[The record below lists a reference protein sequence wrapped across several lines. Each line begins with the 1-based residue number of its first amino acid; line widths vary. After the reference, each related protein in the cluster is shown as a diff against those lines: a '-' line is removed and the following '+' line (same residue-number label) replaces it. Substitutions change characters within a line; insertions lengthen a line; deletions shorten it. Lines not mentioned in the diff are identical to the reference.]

1 MMSKITAVPSSP
13 SGRVISIGCTA
24 CPASLALLSMYAT
37 SCAPA
42 WIRAPHPP
50 PTPFHQQVLVVYPSS
65 GGPCRFRPDR
75 LGKTSRMGTDP
86 GRQQLAAI
94 ALLADERRQRLYRFV
109 AAQPGPVTRDQAAA
123 AVGISRKLA
132 AFHLDKLTAAGLLE
146 ATAADPASRRPGPG
160 RTPKAYR
167 PAAAEVTLSIPQ
179 RRYDALGDLLAQA
192 IVADG
197 PASTTRH
204 TAHQLA
210 HDRGVALGERVRTE
224 RRLGRLGPER
234 ALTVLSELLGAC
246 GYAPTRAP
254 TQLQLL
260 LRNCPFQQL
269 ARRAPELV
277 CGLNH
282 QFLAG
287 LLAGLRTRRVD
298 AVLQPDAAADPTR
311 CCVLLQEATP

>member
-1 MMSKITAVPSSP
+1 M
-13 SGRVISIGCTA
+13 
-24 CPASLALLSMYAT
+24 
-37 SCAPA
+37 
-42 WIRAPHPP
+42 
-50 PTPFHQQVLVVYPSS
+50 
-65 GGPCRFRPDR
+65 RP
-75 LGKTSRMGTDP
+75 DP

-94 ALLADERRQRLYRFV
+94 ALLADELRQRLYRFV

-146 ATAADPASRRPGPG
+146 PTAADPASRRPGPG
-160 RTPKAYR
+160 RAPKAYQ
-167 PAAAEVTLSIPQ
+167 PAATELAVSVPE
-179 RRYDALGDLLAQA
+179 RRYDLLGDVLAQA

-197 PASTTRH
+197 PASSARH
-204 TAHQLA
+204 TAHQFA
-210 HDRGVALGERVRTE
+210 RDRGVALGERVRAE

-234 ALTVLSELLGAC
+234 ALTVIGELLAGC
-246 GYAPTRAP
+246 GYAPARAP

-277 CGLNH
+277 CGLNQ
-282 QFLAG
+282 QFVAG
-287 LLAGLRTRRVD
+287 LLAGLRSRRVD

-311 CCVLLQEATP
+311 CCVVLQEATS

>member
-1 MMSKITAVPSSP
+1 M
-13 SGRVISIGCTA
+13 
-24 CPASLALLSMYAT
+24 
-37 SCAPA
+37 
-42 WIRAPHPP
+42 
-50 PTPFHQQVLVVYPSS
+50 
-65 GGPCRFRPDR
+65 GPDQDR
-75 LGKTSRMGTDP
+75 QAM
-86 GRQQLAAI
+86 AAI
-94 ALLADERRQRLYRFV
+94 ALLADELRQRLYRFV

-179 RRYDALGDLLAQA
+179 RRYDALGGVLAQA

-204 TAHQLA
+204 TAQQLA
-210 HDRGVALGERVRTE
+210 RNRGQALGERLRAE

-234 ALTVLSELLGAC
+234 ALTVLGELLGVC
-246 GYAPTRAP
+246 GYAPVRAP

-277 CGLNH
+277 CGLN
-282 QFLAG
+282 QDFLAG
-287 LLAGLRTRRVD
+287 LLAGLRASRIE

-311 CCVLLQEATP
+311 CCVVLQEATS

>member
-1 MMSKITAVPSSP
+1 MGPDQDRQAMA
-13 SGRVISIGCTA
+13 
-24 CPASLALLSMYAT
+24 AL
-37 SCAPA
+37 
-42 WIRAPHPP
+42 
-50 PTPFHQQVLVVYPSS
+50 
-65 GGPCRFRPDR
+65 
-75 LGKTSRMGTDP
+75 
-86 GRQQLAAI
+86 
-94 ALLADERRQRLYRFV
+94 ALLADELRQRLYRFV

-146 ATAADPASRRPGPG
+146 TAAPDPASRRPGPG

-167 PAAAEVTLSIPQ
+167 PAAAEVTLSIPT
-179 RRYDALGDLLAQA
+179 RRYDALGEVLAQA
-192 IVADG
+192 IVANG

-210 HDRGVALGERVRTE
+210 HDRGVELGERVRAE

-234 ALTVLSELLGAC
+234 ALTVIGELLAAC
-246 GYAPTRAP
+246 GYAPVRAP
-254 TQLQLL
+254 TQLL

-277 CGLNH
+277 CGLNQ
-282 QFLAG
+282 QFVAG
-287 LLAGLRTRRVD
+287 LLAGLRSRRVD

-311 CCVLLQEATP
+311 CCVLLQAATH

>member
-1 MMSKITAVPSSP
+1 
-13 SGRVISIGCTA
+13 
-24 CPASLALLSMYAT
+24 
-37 SCAPA
+37 
-42 WIRAPHPP
+42 
-50 PTPFHQQVLVVYPSS
+50 
-65 GGPCRFRPDR
+65 
-75 LGKTSRMGTDP
+75 MGTDS
-86 GRQQLAAI
+86 GRQQLAAL
-94 ALLADERRQRLYRFV
+94 ALLADELRQRLYRFV
-109 AAQPGPVTRDQAAA
+109 AAQPGPVTRDEAAA

-132 AFHLDKLTAAGLLE
+132 AFHLDKLAAAGLLE
-146 ATAADPASRRPGPG
+146 ATTPDPASRRPGPG

-179 RRYDALGDLLAQA
+179 RRYDALGDVLAQA

-204 TAHQLA
+204 TAQQLA
-210 HDRGVALGERVRTE
+210 RERGVALGERVRAQ

-234 ALTVLSELLGAC
+234 ALTVIGELLGAC
-246 GYAPTRAP
+246 GYAPARAP
-254 TQLQLL
+254 TQLL

-277 CGLNH
+277 CGLNQ

-287 LLAGLRTRRVD
+287 LLAGLRSRRVD

-311 CCVLLQEATP
+311 CCVLLQEATH